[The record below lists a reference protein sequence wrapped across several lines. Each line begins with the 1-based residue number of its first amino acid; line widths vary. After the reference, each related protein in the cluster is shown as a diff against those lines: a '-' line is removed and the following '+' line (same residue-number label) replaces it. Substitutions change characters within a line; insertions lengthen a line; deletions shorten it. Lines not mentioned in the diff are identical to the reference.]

1 MSPEMFLLL
10 VVVGWLLVTLTF
22 LRGILRITRPPRPV
36 ELDTPADQG
45 AELLRATR

>member
-10 VVVGWLLVTLTF
+10 VVVGWLLMTLAF
-22 LRGILRITRPPRPV
+22 LRGILRLMRPHRPI
-36 ELDTPADQG
+36 ELDIPADQG